1 MGRATTWGR
10 AATAGVVLM
19 VLLALAGCG
28 SQGGSAGHSAAD
40 ATTAQTTTTTT
51 ASVEGPQPITAAE
64 QQWLLAVTRYH
75 RRLNLAVGNLNLIT
89 ESSLRRTATVFDGCR
104 AALHGA
110 GASGRFQPAAA
121 FAKRACRSLHKAA
134 ALLRRTKGYD
144 DSSLCRSTPPTWNG
158 SRESAAIQPRDQQCL
173 RQAGNAGELL
183 AKAIVKA
190 QRIKQTFGDLDGA
203 ECIEP
208 LLKFAVRGVR
218 WA

>member
-1 MGRATTWGR
+1 
-10 AATAGVVLM
+10 M

-134 ALLRRTKGYD
+134 ALFRPDEGLRRLVLVSIDAADLERVTQRVRRYNR
-144 DSSLCRSTPPTWNG
+144 LING
-158 SRESAAIQPRDQQCL
+158 AFAKQ
-173 RQAGNAGELL
+173 GTAGELL

-190 QRIKQTFGDLDGA
+190 QRIKQTFGA
-203 ECIEP
+203 
-208 LLKFAVRGVR
+208 
-218 WA
+218 